1 MPRMKGAKSK
11 GVRVGNWLSVQQ
23 AQKLL
28 NQPGGAE
35 LIALDGALERLFLVD
50 PRKGRTVEL
59 RFFGG
64 LTEDETAEI
73 LGVSPATVRRD
84 WRSPRPYYTTNSMRR
99 PWTLRRSDDT
109 GAVAAGSGVV
119 AGGVG
124 TGWQRARGLSRSSL
138 RR

>member
-50 PRKGRTVEL
+50 PRKGRIVEL

-84 WRSPRPYYTTNSMRR
+84 WRIAK
-99 PWTLRRSDDT
+99 
-109 GAVAAGSGVV
+109 AVLYDELHAPALDVQ
-119 AGGVG
+119 
-124 TGWQRARGLSRSSL
+124 TQR
-138 RR
+138 